1 MLTKFLKDT
10 TEEKMTY
17 FVICLH
23 SGFSQNPENKV
34 NSLTYKN
41 KDRNDNNFGVFF
53 FFKLICNTQKC
64 FFPSKF
70 WLW

>member
-10 TEEKMTY
+10 TEKKMTY

-41 KDRNDNNFGVFF
+41 KDWNDNNFRVVFF
-53 FFKLICNTQKC
+53 F
-64 FFPSKF
+64 
-70 WLW
+70 